1 MRQQGL
7 CSAKSSGTI
16 KETERKIM
24 AKVKV
29 QLEVARIIEG
39 YGFKGVE
46 RSTFKG
52 EERKTYYTV
61 WTKDTVREGDT
72 VEVDGLL
79 GVKIEEFTGRDG
91 SPKQVAAI
99 HINNAIVSGSDAPF

>member
-1 MRQQGL
+1 
-7 CSAKSSGTI
+7 
-16 KETERKIM
+16 M
-24 AKVKV
+24 AKVNV
-29 QLEVARIIEG
+29 DLEVTRIIQG

-46 RSTFKG
+46 LSTIRG

-61 WTKDTVREGDT
+61 WSKDSVNEGDK
-72 VEVDGLL
+72 VSVQGLL

-99 HINNAIVSGSDAPF
+99 HINNGIVSGGDAPF